1 MVSYKLRNK
10 EMAATRDW
18 IPKQI
23 DKFKIFADNLC
34 KRTRDNAWAWHLVA
48 GEVSRLR
55 FFRPNYNR
63 SFNLLIV
70 RCISRC
76 GVLLLSSRRDLTNK
90 KLVDYSLSVP
100 YGMTMRDGCFVG
112 KSVLN
117 KRITPSFFRCFKE
130 AAQL

>member
-23 DKFKIFADNLC
+23 DKFKIFSDNLC

-90 KLVDYSLSVP
+90 KRVDYSLSVP
-100 YGMTMRDGCFVG
+100 YGMTMWDGCFVG
-112 KSVLN
+112 ESVLN
-117 KRITPSFFRCFKE
+117 NRIIPLFFRCFKE
-130 AAQL
+130 AALL